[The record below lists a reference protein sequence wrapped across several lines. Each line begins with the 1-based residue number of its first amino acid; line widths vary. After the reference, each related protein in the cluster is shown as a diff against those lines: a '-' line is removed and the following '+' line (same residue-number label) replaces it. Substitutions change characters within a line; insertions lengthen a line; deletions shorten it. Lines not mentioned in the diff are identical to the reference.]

1 MKKSILLIVLFLFV
15 ELVSAQTNFPF
26 ASRQVRDS
34 ITAQL
39 KKQIHS
45 TIELPLN
52 DSTFQK
58 WMGAFWAME
67 LMLYKPTG
75 YEEIISLQLSRL
87 PQMGPGFQRTFFEM
101 LYTLYPNEFAM
112 EVQPIVKQLKSE
124 KVKAMALEYLALSG
138 KSASIEP
145 SDKFLQSEYY
155 QHYKYIRSKT
165 QQSLPSKNDFLDSS
179 FLPNQTVL
187 CSFQST
193 NRNIPGYLMIR
204 LPKGEWM
211 TNEKGEALKFP
222 QLARAI
228 SNLPF
233 YLTNGNTPQGLYKII
248 GIDTSDN
255 NWIGPT
261 TNLQMILPFENNSS
275 EFFGTATAYE
285 AHYNNL
291 LGAHL
296 QQFIGLK
303 ESYWAGKIG
312 RTEIIAHG
320 TTINPEYYKQ
330 QPYYP
335 NTPSLGC
342 LCSPELWNETGAC
355 SYSAQAQW
363 MNYVLQIQQL
373 PSYLIVAE
381 VIDL

>member
-1 MKKSILLIVLFLFV
+1 VLFLFV

-67 LMLYKPTG
+67 LMLYKPAG
-75 YEEIISLQLSRL
+75 YEEKISLQLSRL
-87 PQMGPGFQRTFFEM
+87 PQMGPGFQRAFFEM
-101 LYTLYPNEFAM
+101 LYTIYPLEFDV
-112 EVQPIVKQLKSE
+112 EVQPIIKQLKSD

-138 KSASIEP
+138 KYAFIEP

-155 QHYKYIRSKT
+155 QHYKYMRSKP
-165 QQSLPSKNDFLDSS
+165 QQSLPSKKDFLDTS

-193 NRNIPGYLMIR
+193 DRNKPGYLMIR
-204 LPKGEWM
+204 LADGTWM
-211 TNEKGEALKFP
+211 KNEKNEELKFP
-222 QLARAI
+222 QLARSI
-228 SNLPF
+228 SSLPF
-233 YLTNGNTPQGLYKII
+233 YLTNGNTPQGLYKVT

-261 TNLQMILPFENNSS
+261 TNLQMIMPFENNAS
-275 EFFGTATAYE
+275 EFFGTTTAYE
-285 AHYNNL
+285 NYYNNL

-320 TTINPEYYKQ
+320 TTIKPEYYKNQ
-330 QPYYP
+330 SYFPH
-335 NTPSLGC
+335 TPSLGC
-342 LCSPELWNETGAC
+342 LCSPEEWDENGYRI
-355 SYSAQAQW
+355 YSSQAQW
-363 MNYVLQIQQL
+363 IAYILSQQIKPNWQ
-373 PSYLIVAE
+373 IVAE
-381 VIDL
+381 VLDL